1 MPRHLDFTDPGLQHV
16 LGWEQDGVVARTQL
30 LALGATDHD
39 IARMLRRRELTAAH
53 PGVYVDHTGRLS
65 PAQRGWVALL
75 ACAPAALSHE
85 SAMPGGDPSVVH
97 VCVAHDRTLR
107 PIVGVQVHRSSHLDT
122 RVDWR
127 RRPPRVLPAHA
138 TLDVMEAHLRGGDV
152 AAAYAVLASACSTRE
167 VVPRMLRSALAE
179 RAKVTGRALLAG
191 MIDDD
196 DQGAC
201 SVLELGYLRR
211 VERAHGLPP
220 GQRQRPSE
228 ATGRRTY
235 RDVSYEGPG
244 VVVELDGRAFHDGPR
259 ARDDDA
265 RRDIAEAA
273 TGGAVTLRVTYGL
286 VFGDACRTAAW
297 IGAVLRRRGWTGR
310 PTPCSAC
317 AAHAP
322 RAG

>member
-1 MPRHLDFTDPGLQHV
+1 
-16 LGWEQDGVVARTQL
+16 
-30 LALGATDHD
+30 
-39 IARMLRRRELTAAH
+39 
-53 PGVYVDHTGRLS
+53 
-65 PAQRGWVALL
+65 
-75 ACAPAALSHE
+75 
-85 SAMPGGDPSVVH
+85 MPGGDPALVH
-97 VCVAHDRTLR
+97 VCVAHDRTLL
-107 PIVGVQVHRSSHLDT
+107 PIAGVRVHRTSHLAT

-138 TLDVMEAHLRGGDV
+138 TLDVMETRLREGDV
-152 AAAYAVLASACSTRE
+152 AAAYAALATACATRE
-167 VVPRMLRSALAE
+167 VVPRMLRAALAE
-179 RAKVTGRALLAG
+179 RPKATGRALLAG
-191 MIDDD
+191 MIDDV

-201 SVLELGYLRR
+201 SVLERGYLRR
-211 VERAHGLPP
+211 VERAHGLPR
-220 GQRQRPSE
+220 GERQRSSE

-235 RDVSYEGPG
+235 LDVSYESQG

-273 TGGAVTLRVTYGL
+273 TSGAVTLRVTYGL

-297 IGAVLRRRGWTGR
+297 IGAVLGRRGWAGR

-317 AAHAP
+317 AGHAP